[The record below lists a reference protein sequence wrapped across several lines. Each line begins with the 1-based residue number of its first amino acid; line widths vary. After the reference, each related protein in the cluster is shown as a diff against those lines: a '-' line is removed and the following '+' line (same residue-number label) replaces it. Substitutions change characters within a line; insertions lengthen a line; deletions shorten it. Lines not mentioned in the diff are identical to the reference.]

1 MSYTYTDP
9 NIHVPKLKDWI
20 GQKAYYYEDHGGV
33 EIPETM
39 DYEVDENTDLTSSK
53 TDTILEQIEKLTLGE
68 LDLKSEGGE
77 VVDINGWKP
86 KSSKIDSLKDPYG
99 RVVYSRQD
107 CYEMLY
113 NGEDIDSIKELE
125 WHDDIEKYNK
135 ALSLNNIEKDL
146 LEPIKKIS
154 KEISEFDDEN
164 QSKWFMSR

>member
-1 MSYTYTDP
+1 MAG
-9 NIHVPKLKDWI
+9 NL
-20 GQKAYYYEDHGGV
+20 
-33 EIPETM
+33 
-39 DYEVDENTDLTSSK
+39 
-53 TDTILEQIEKLTLGE
+53 
-68 LDLKSEGGE
+68 
-77 VVDINGWKP
+77 
-86 KSSKIDSLKDPYG
+86 KSSKIDSLKDQYG

-164 QSKWFMSR
+164 QSKWFMPMNIKI